1 MTTALDPI
9 LFISGAGLDPW
20 VWDDV
25 RAELPVDTAVAPRPP
40 AGTSAALADYAE
52 AALAATPPGR
62 FTVVAHSAGG
72 VVASQVLR
80 LAPERVTAFLGLSA
94 AIPRPGRSF
103 VGSMPVPQRWVLGL
117 ALRLAG
123 TRPPESAIRRGLGEG
138 LDEDAIRRIVAG
150 FTPESRGFYL
160 DASPGHRWAGPRG
173 YVTTRQD
180 RDFPASLQQRFAERL
195 GAEWRD
201 ELPAG
206 HLSMVQR
213 PAQVADAIRR
223 FLSTAD

>member
-1 MTTALDPI
+1 MTTPLDPI

-25 RAELPVDTAVAPRPP
+25 RSELPVESAVAPRPG
-40 AGTSAALADYAE
+40 AGASAALTDYAE
-52 AALAATPPGR
+52 AALAGAPPGR
-62 FTVVAHSAGG
+62 FALVAHSAGG

-94 AIPRPGRSF
+94 AVPRPGRSF
-103 VGSMPVPQRWVLGL
+103 VGSMPLPNRWVLGT

-123 TRPPESAIRRGLGEG
+123 TRPPESAIRRGLGAG
-138 LDEDAIRRIVAG
+138 LDEDMIGRIVAG

-160 DASPGHRWAGPRG
+160 DASRGHGWAGPTG
-173 YVTTRQD
+173 YVTTKQD
-180 RDFPASLQQRFAERL
+180 RDFPASLQHRFAERL
-195 GAEWRD
+195 GASWRD

-206 HLSMVQR
+206 HLSMVQC
-213 PAQVADAIRR
+213 PAQVTDAIHR
-223 FLSTAD
+223 FLSVAV